1 MKSKSSIDCTARC
14 CMPQTMAFVLS
25 LKNLRVCAFMALLG
39 TESFAKESSAEI
51 GGSLIDC
58 GDEPIP

>member
-1 MKSKSSIDCTARC
+1 
-14 CMPQTMAFVLS
+14 MPQTMAFVLS